1 MKVCG
6 LDVHKSR
13 CWVHIR
19 DENGVICETTFSRT
33 PEGLET
39 IHNLLS
45 DHQVTKIVMEST
57 NSYWLPIYRL
67 LHNKFDCYVINA
79 YQRKVLGKHKT
90 DTRDAEDLARW
101 GLLDVVSA
109 SYVPSLEIHE
119 LRQLVRTR
127 TTVLQNRTAVVSQLK
142 ALLEGQC
149 PGLTS
154 ALKKF
159 ESKYTQLYFHDWR
172 SKSSQ
177 ISFKEWV
184 DLQSHTSTRSA
195 LLRRKLV
202 LSYWWER
209 PLSSSI
215 QSLVDFHLRQYEFY
229 SQEVKTLDNLIHDSI
244 NRSGLQE
251 TVILLQSIPGLG
263 FITCATVA
271 CELGSSTRFKTGREA
286 AASCGLTPR
295 LHGSAGRIRAGRI
308 TKHGPSSVRRA
319 LYITCK
325 TVIQRSPY
333 HREFF
338 QRIKSRR
345 GGMIA
350 LVALCRK
357 LVELCWKLWHT
368 NTPYRCHVPS

>member
-19 DENGVICETTFSRT
+19 DENGIIHESTFSRT

-39 IHNLLS
+39 VHKLLS
-45 DHQVTKIVMEST
+45 DHQVNKIVMEST

-67 LHNKFDCYVINA
+67 LHKQFTCYVINA

-109 SYVPSLEIHE
+109 SYVPSLEIQE

-149 PGLTS
+149 PGLTN
-154 ALKKF
+154 ALKSL
-159 ESKYTQLYFHDWR
+159 EGRYTQIYLRDWR
-172 SKSSQ
+172 DLSSRP
-177 ISFKEWV
+177 SFMKWIK
-184 DLQSHTSTRSA
+184 LQSHASTQKA
-195 LLRRKLV
+195 LLRRKLI
-202 LSYWWER
+202 LSYWWEH
-209 PLSSSI
+209 PLSTSI
-215 QSLVDFHLRQYEFY
+215 QSLVDLHLRQYEFY
-229 SQEVKTLDNLIHDSI
+229 SQEVSKLDCLIHETV
-244 NRSGLQE
+244 NTSGLQQP
-251 TVILLQSIPGLG
+251 VDLMQSIPGLG

-271 CELGSSTRFKTGREA
+271 CEFGSSTRFKTSREA

-319 LYITCK
+319 LYIACK
-325 TVIQRSPY
+325 TVIQRSPRL
-333 HREFF
+333 REFF

-345 GGMIA
+345 GGMVA

-368 NTPYRCHVPS
+368 NTPYRYRVSN

>member
-1 MKVCG
+1 MIRRRVRFPYYGTVNTKVLAMKVCG

-45 DHQVTKIVMEST
+45 DHQVTKTVMEST

-127 TTVLQNRTAVVSQLK
+127 TTVLQKRTAVVSQLK

-149 PGLTS
+149 PGLTN
-154 ALKKF
+154 ALKEF
-159 ESKYTQLYFHDWR
+159 EGKYTQLYFHDWR
-172 SKSSQ
+172 SNPSQ
-177 ISFKEWV
+177 ISFKEWI
-184 DLQSHTSTRSA
+184 DLQSHTSTRNA

-229 SQEVKTLDNLIHDSI
+229 SQEVKNLDNLIHDSI

-251 TVILLQSIPGLG
+251 TVTLLQSIPGLG

-350 LVALCRK
+350 LVAL
-357 LVELCWKLWHT
+357 
-368 NTPYRCHVPS
+368 

>member
-19 DENGVICETTFSRT
+19 DENGVICETTFLRT

-39 IHNLLS
+39 LYTLVS

-67 LHNKFDCYVINA
+67 LHKNFDCYVINA

-101 GLLDVVSA
+101 GLLDVVTA
-109 SYVPSLEIHE
+109 SYVPSLEIQE

-127 TTVLQNRTAVVSQLK
+127 TNVLQTRTAVVSQLK

-149 PGLTS
+149 SGLTS
-154 ALKKF
+154 ELKSL
-159 ESKYTQLYFHDWR
+159 ESKYAQLYLHDWR
-172 SKSSQ
+172 KSHPQPSFQ
-177 ISFKEWV
+177 DWIS
-184 DLQSHTSTRSA
+184 LQSHTSTREA
-195 LLRRKLV
+195 LLRRKKV

-209 PLSSSI
+209 PLSSSM
-215 QSLVDFHLRQYEFY
+215 QSLVDLHLRQYEFY
-229 SQEVKTLDNLIHDSI
+229 SQEIKNLDKLISDVVRS
-244 NRSGLQE
+244 SGLQK
-251 TVILLQSIPGLG
+251 TVDLMQSIPGLG
-263 FITCATVA
+263 FITCTTVA
-271 CELGSSTRFKTGREA
+271 CELGSSNRFRTGREA

-295 LHGSAGRIRAGRI
+295 LHGSAGRIRSGRI

-325 TVIQRSPY
+325 TVIQRSPW
-333 HREFF
+333 HRDFF

-368 NTPYRCHVPS
+368 NTAYRCNISN